1 MKRSKKSITSLERI
15 SKSEKEKSM
24 KPKIL
29 LMSGSLLTAAWMTT
43 GIVFA
48 QSSGTTKRDTINPD
62 VSGPGASKGGSQ
74 SERTGESGVPLPK
87 GSPQSGTVEMGKS
100 TSKSSDMSTTGK
112 RGTSGNVKEI
122 QQALKDKGYD
132 PGPVDGTM
140 GARTKDALKSFQ
152 SASNLQPTG
161 TITAETADKLGVQSS
176 SSPSSS
182 RSSSG
187 PTAPRDNLK
196 SGNTTVGKDTDQ
208 PNQAPSKTK

>member
-1 MKRSKKSITSLERI
+1 
-15 SKSEKEKSM
+15 M

-74 SERTGESGVPLPK
+74 SERTGESGAPLPK
-87 GSPQSGTVEMGKS
+87 GSSQAGTVERGKS
-100 TSKSSDMSTTGK
+100 TSANSDPSKTGK
-112 RGTSGNVKEI
+112 RGTMEKVKEV

-132 PGPVDGTM
+132 PGPVDGAM
-140 GARTKDALKSFQ
+140 GARTKDAIKSFQ

-161 TITAETADKLGVQSS
+161 TINTETVEKLGVQPS
-176 SSPSSS
+176 SSPSS

-187 PTAPRDNLK
+187 STAPRDDMK
-196 SGNTTVGKDTDQ
+196 SSNTAVGKDTDQ
-208 PNQAPSKTK
+208 PNQTPSKTK